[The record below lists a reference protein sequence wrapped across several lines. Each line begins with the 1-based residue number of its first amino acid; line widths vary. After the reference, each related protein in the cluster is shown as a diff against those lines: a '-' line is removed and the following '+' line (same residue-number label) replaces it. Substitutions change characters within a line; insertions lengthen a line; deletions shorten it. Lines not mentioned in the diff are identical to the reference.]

1 MHFGRSIQMMNK
13 YRCLFLSLLAIIL
26 LTSFSIINNP
36 APASASVPAA
46 PLVLAYF
53 TGNEQSY
60 AALQAHMDYLDI
72 LSVDVFNV
80 QDDGSILQND
90 DFGAPQYAFE
100 QGLQVYAC
108 VSNFRGEPMVDFDP
122 ELARAA
128 ILTYK
133 EAVIDQLV
141 EIAQKEVYSGI
152 NIDLEAIAFSDD
164 IEADRAAFTA
174 FITDLSAR
182 LHAMDK
188 KLIISVPAKSTDS
201 PEDDWAYP
209 YDLAVLGQLADY
221 LQIMTYDQHGPW
233 GEPGPVSGLD
243 WVDACLA
250 YETALVDPAK
260 LLMGLPAYAYDW
272 DLTASDA
279 ASGDFIAGDLYW
291 TDIPALLEKP
301 GVKIHRDAA
310 AQSPWM
316 TYTEDGH
323 EHEVWYEDVESIEA
337 KARLVPQYN
346 LGGLSVWALG
356 QEDKNFWEAAVQGML
371 AIPLG

>member
-1 MHFGRSIQMMNK
+1 MMNK

-36 APASASVPAA
+36 APAPASVPAA

-72 LSVDVFNV
+72 LSVDVFNI
-80 QDDGSILQND
+80 QDDGNILQND
-90 DFGAPQYAFE
+90 DFGTPQYAFE

-141 EIAQKEVYSGI
+141 EIAQQEVYSGI

-209 YDLAVLGQLADY
+209 YDLAALGQLADY

-250 YETALVDPAK
+250 YETSLVDPAK

-279 ASGDFIAGDLYW
+279 ASGDFTAGDLYW

-301 GVKIHRDAA
+301 GVQLQRDET
-310 AQSPWM
+310 AQSPWL

-323 EHEVWYEDVESIEA
+323 EHEVWYEDVESIQA

-356 QEDKNFWEAAVQGML
+356 QEDENFWEAAVQGMQ